1 MAKLYHWMAKLYQ
14 WVAILYQ
21 FKDVITK
28 VISLDG
34 KVISLVD
41 NVILYHS
48 KTLYQKLYH
57 WLTKLYHSETLYQS
71 FIYKV
76 TLTSI
81 PTCSITCMFYIPG
94 SKCALLMHIY
104 TASVAISDSPTASV
118 SFSDSPTASVA
129 FSDSPIFFYTQVISF
144 EDGISK
150 FISLVVKVISFRD
163 VISKLSIIIGQDGIE
178 ELYELNLREVLAE
191 VYF

>member
-1 MAKLYHWMAKLYQ
+1 MAKLYHWLTM
-14 WVAILYQ
+14 
-21 FKDVITK
+21 
-28 VISLDG
+28 
-34 KVISLVD
+34 
-41 NVILYHS
+41 LYHS

-118 SFSDSPTASVA
+118 AFSDSPTASAWVQAAKCTIQLVCTSIPKRRITRMFCINVA
-129 FSDSPIFFYTQVISF
+129 NFGHNTDALLYPSY
-144 EDGISK
+144 
-150 FISLVVKVISFRD
+150 
-163 VISKLSIIIGQDGIE
+163 II
-178 ELYELNLREVLAE
+178 
-191 VYF
+191 